1 MSQLQTTLCVPL
13 EVKPASHSQ
22 LNALISSFRLAVEKS
37 ADDYNLIADQVPVLH
52 FMSMSV
58 FDHAE
63 YDPLFILEANFDGPA
78 PIFWAQLCSLFE
90 EELRAMLRCCKRP
103 LDGDG
108 PLYDAITEPGSRAPV
123 APYFEARTQAPSVFH
138 HGNRGLTRD
147 RILDDEK
154 LFRAVRESIDVE
166 KGPSPCRGL
175 APEKARLKLREDLFD
190 RFPWLDAR
198 APKRVPFVEGLVD
211 ILRLALFAVVVLFVL
226 SLPGLLLAP
235 SLSTWTYVLVIAG
248 LTVLVVGLLFFKRRG
263 LQGTEVAGDFPKVLF
278 RPYWLVLYAVLIAIY
293 VVVTTGLLLFLVS
306 AASQVIAVLGGTPN
320 PGIWANFEA
329 SARVVGL
336 GLLAAPLSLGLVLL
350 RVRYHEKR
358 DSTREAPDLDPER
371 VAEMARREDWIAQ
384 NHMGSIVLVKPGA
397 LRTAIIRAGH
407 LGLGLVLRVTARNG
421 YLGNMRTV
429 HFAHWAF
436 LNNGSRLL
444 FLSNFDHSWG
454 SYLDDF
460 IEKASKGLTLA
471 WGSGVGFPPARF
483 LILDGAAHGRLF
495 KTWALASRSVSRFWY
510 SAYREL
516 TVDQIERNHRLANG
530 LRAKTMSDIQAR
542 EWMRDL

>member
-1 MSQLQTTLCVPL
+1 M
-13 EVKPASHSQ
+13 
-22 LNALISSFRLAVEKS
+22 NALISTFRLAVEKS
-37 ADDYNLIADQVPVLH
+37 DDDYDLIADQVPVLH

-58 FDHAE
+58 FDHADF
-63 YDPLFILEANFDGPA
+63 DPLFILEANFDGPA
-78 PIFWAQLCSLFE
+78 PIFWGQLCSIFE

-108 PLYDAITEPGSRAPV
+108 PLYDAVTEPGSRAPV
-123 APYFEARTQAPSVFH
+123 APYFETRTQAPSVFH
-138 HGNRGLTRD
+138 HGNRGLTRH

-154 LFRAVRESIDVE
+154 LFVAMRKAIDVE
-166 KGPSPCRGL
+166 KGPSPYRGL
-175 APEKARLKLREDLFD
+175 EPEVARLRLRKDLISQ
-190 RFPWLDAR
+190 FPWLDLS
-198 APKRVPFVEGLVD
+198 APKRVPLAEGTADVV
-211 ILRLALFAVVVLFVL
+211 RLALFAVVLLCVL

-235 SLSTWTYVLVIAG
+235 FVRWTTYLLVVAG
-248 LTVLVVGLLFFKRRG
+248 LTALVAGLLFVKRRG
-263 LQGTEVAGDFPKVLF
+263 LEGTEVAGGFPKVVL
-278 RPYWLVLYAVLIAIY
+278 RPYWLILYAIGIAVY
-293 VVVTTGLLLFLVS
+293 VVIATVLLLFIADAISRLLAALGGAPLWGEKAPFWS
-306 AASQVIAVLGGTPN
+306 AARI
-320 PGIWANFEA
+320 
-329 SARVVGL
+329 VGL
-336 GLLAAPLSLGLVLL
+336 GLLAAPLSLGLILL

-358 DSTREAPDLDPER
+358 DSTRENPALDLER
-371 VAEMARREDWIAQ
+371 VAEMGRREDWIAQ
-384 NHMGSIVLVKPGA
+384 NHMGSIVLIKPGA

-407 LGLGLVLRVTARNG
+407 LGLGLVLRVTARAG

-510 SAYREL
+510 SAYRDL

-530 LRAKTMSDIQAR
+530 LRARSLSDDEAS